1 MAFKSLLSVTPC
13 CSVCMHLDVR
23 LNGVLCNQQRKMR
36 PGESG
41 ASTAVPAAVV
51 GLVSDLAWGVGVCI
65 EVTCCLLQ

>member
-1 MAFKSLLSVTPC
+1 
-13 CSVCMHLDVR
+13 MHLDVR

-51 GLVSDLAWGVGVCI
+51 GLVSDLVWGVGVCI
-65 EVTCCLLQ
+65 EVTCCSWFRLAQETLRPDY

>member
-1 MAFKSLLSVTPC
+1 
-13 CSVCMHLDVR
+13 MHLDVR

-51 GLVSDLAWGVGVCI
+51 GLVSDLVWGVGVCI

>member
-1 MAFKSLLSVTPC
+1 
-13 CSVCMHLDVR
+13 MHLDVR
-23 LNGVLCNQQRKMR
+23 LKCVLCSQQRKMK

-51 GLVSDLAWGVGVCI
+51 GLVSDLVWGVTVCI